1 MEKYHQPA
9 LLNESMDA
17 LCIDPD
23 GIVVDATF
31 GGGGHSREILKR
43 LNKGRLIAFDQD
55 PDAAGNAI
63 DDERFLL
70 LRQNFRYLKN
80 NLKYCK
86 AIPIQALIADIGLSS
101 HQVDIASRGFSMND
115 ASPLDMRMNPGQK
128 TTAAFILNNSDE
140 EKLTKILSEY
150 GEVPGAHK
158 AARAIV
164 KFRSRQSLESSAHL
178 KSCLFP
184 FAPRGRENKFFAR
197 VYQAIRIEVNDELNV
212 LKEMLRQC
220 ADVMK
225 PGGRLVVIS
234 YHSLEDRIVKRFIN
248 TGSFDDAEQADLHGN
263 VSRPFKPVNRKVIT
277 PEAGE
282 IALNK
287 RARSAKMR
295 VAERI

>member
-101 HQVDIASRGFSMND
+101 HQVNIASKGFSMND

-158 AARAIV
+158 VARA
-164 KFRSRQSLESSAHL
+164 
-178 KSCLFP
+178 
-184 FAPRGRENKFFAR
+184 
-197 VYQAIRIEVNDELNV
+197 
-212 LKEMLRQC
+212 
-220 ADVMK
+220 
-225 PGGRLVVIS
+225 
-234 YHSLEDRIVKRFIN
+234 
-248 TGSFDDAEQADLHGN
+248 
-263 VSRPFKPVNRKVIT
+263 
-277 PEAGE
+277 
-282 IALNK
+282 
-287 RARSAKMR
+287 
-295 VAERI
+295 